1 MAGYESGR
9 KEGAMTSPLRKITVP
24 ALLLVSFGLLAAG
37 CGSDGGTTTI
47 TESEGTAGGNGTG
60 GAATLEIK
68 MGEFYFKPANGTAK
82 AGKTVISA
90 PNEGSAEHEL
100 VLFRTNMSPAKL
112 PTEKDGSVDEE
123 KMDKI
128 AESGGEIADVEGGES
143 KSATFDLKPGKYV
156 MFCNLPGHYAAGM
169 YGTLTVT
176 K

>member
-1 MAGYESGR
+1 
-9 KEGAMTSPLRKITVP
+9 MTSPLRKITVP
-24 ALLLVSFGLLAAG
+24 ARLFVSFGLLAAG
-37 CGSDGGTTTI
+37 CGSDEGTTTVTEGQA
-47 TESEGTAGGNGTG
+47 TESQGTAGGDDAEAG
-60 GAATLEIK
+60 GAATFSIK
-68 MGEFYFKPANGTAK
+68 MGEFYFKPANGAVK
-82 AGKTVISA
+82 AGKTVITA
-90 PNEGSAEHEL
+90 PNEGSAEHEM
-100 VLFRTNMSPAKL
+100 VLFRTNMNPAKL